1 MSTLAVN
8 TIQAETGTTVTVASG
23 HSLDASAGLILPA
36 GVGGK
41 ILQVKQT
48 ILTSNTDFNNST
60 YTTLM
65 SVTITPTSSSS
76 KFLVMFTGIVDSI
89 GDSYFRARFSRTVGG
104 VTTATFNNWAYGAL
118 NFGSSN
124 QHGGGYAMNHL
135 DEPATA
141 SEIIYNFDGMDPGN
155 NQTVRLNASGN
166 STFTVMEVAG

>member
-23 HSLDASAGLILPA
+23 HSLDASAGIILPA
-36 GVGGK
+36 DVGGK

-48 ILTSNTDFNNST
+48 ILTTNTDFNNST

-65 SVTITPTSSSS
+65 SVTLTPASSSS
-76 KFLVMFTGIVDSI
+76 KFLVMFTGIIDSI
-89 GDSYFRARFSRTVGG
+89 GDSYFRARFSKTVGG
-104 VTTATFNNWAYGAL
+104 VTTETFNNWAYGAL

-135 DEPATA
+135 DEPSTNSAIT
-141 SEIIYNFDGMDPGN
+141 YNFDGMDPGN
-155 NQTVRLNASGN
+155 NATVRLNASGK
-166 STFTVMEVAG
+166 STLTVMEIAG